1 MLKSIEIKYPL
12 LGQVN
17 NQDSKSSRIKYMS
30 QDIIDLGY
38 VLLLGVS
45 VYLICRYL
53 IFPLISKLA
62 NKTKTILD
70 DVLLDKKFLNR
81 VSLVIVFSS
90 LKSYVDTV
98 NDIPFIDRVFSEI
111 LINSFLAIFI
121 GLSISELLTII
132 NKISTHYDSL
142 KNKPI
147 KGYIQIVKI
156 IVNAFIVIII
166 FAIATGQPVAYYIS
180 GLGAIT
186 AILLLVFQDTI
197 LSFVASV
204 QIGQNDII
212 NLNDWIEVPEY
223 GADGDVIDISLHTV
237 KVQNWDKTITT
248 IPTSKIVTSSV
259 KNWRGMSDYGGR
271 RIMRSILIDI
281 SSVRFMEDKDIEKLK
296 KLPSINK
303 YLNVKIRDIQDHNNS
318 LNKENKETEER
329 RLTNLGTLRAYLV
342 NYLKNHEELNT
353 DDMTLIVRQL
363 SPTSEGVP
371 LEIYTF
377 TKTIDWVEYENIQS
391 DIFDHIFAV
400 LPKFGLRAFQS
411 GLLEAAAVQGM
422 PINEPEI

>member
-1 MLKSIEIKYPL
+1 
-12 LGQVN
+12 
-17 NQDSKSSRIKYMS
+17 MS
-30 QDIIDLGY
+30 QDIVDLGY
-38 VLLLGVS
+38 VLLLGLS
-45 VYLICRYL
+45 VYLVCRYL

-62 NKTKTILD
+62 KKTKTILD

-90 LKSYVDTV
+90 LKSYVDAV

-166 FAIATGQPVAYYIS
+166 FAIATGQPVGYYIS

-281 SSVRFMEDKDIEKLK
+281 SSVRFMEDKDIEKLQ

-303 YLNVKIRDIQDHNNS
+303 YLKGKMSDIQDHNSS
-318 LNKENKETEER
+318 LNKETEER

-342 NYLKNHEELNT
+342 SYLKNHEELNT

-377 TKTIDWVEYENIQS
+377 TKTIDWVEYENVQS

-411 GLLEAAAVQGM
+411 GLLEAAAVQGL
-422 PINEPEI
+422 PLNEPEI